1 MPHPRYSNDEI
12 ADRGK
17 ALYEQQV
24 RAQVEPNHVGKF
36 LVIDIETGDY
46 EIDVKELAAFQRAKA
61 KRPDA
66 PLYLIRIG
74 YPAAYH
80 FGGTRWDVHS

>member
-17 ALYEQQV
+17 ALYEQQL
-24 RAQVEPNHVGKF
+24 RAQVEPNNVGKF

-46 EIDVKELAAFQRAKA
+46 EIDAKELAAFQRAKA

-80 FGGTRWDVHS
+80 FGGARWDVRS

>member
-1 MPHPRYSNDEI
+1 MSHPRYSNDEI
-12 ADRGK
+12 ATRGK
-17 ALYEQQV
+17 AVYDQQV
-24 RAQVEPNHVGKF
+24 RAHVEPGQVGKF
-36 LVIDIETGDY
+36 LVLDIETGDY
-46 EIDVKELAAFQRAKA
+46 EIDAHELAAFQRAKA

-80 FGGTRWDVHS
+80 FGGARWDVRS

>member
-12 ADRGK
+12 ADRGN

-24 RAQVEPNHVGKF
+24 RAQVEPAEVGKF

-46 EIDVKELAAFQRAKA
+46 EVDAKELAAFHRAKA

-74 YPAAYH
+74 SPAAYH
-80 FGGTRWDVHS
+80 FSGARGNVRS

>member
-1 MPHPRYSNDEI
+1 MSHPQYSKDEI

-17 ALYEQQV
+17 ALYEQHL
-24 RAQVEPNHVGKF
+24 RAQVEPGHIGKF
-36 LVIDIETGDY
+36 LVIDIETGEY
-46 EIDVKELAAFQRAKA
+46 EIDREELAAFKRAKA

-66 PLYLIRIG
+66 PLYLLRIG

-80 FGGTRWDVHS
+80 FGGARWAVRS

>member
-1 MPHPRYSNDEI
+1 MSHSHYSKDEI

-24 RAQVEPNHVGKF
+24 RAQVEPNNVGKF

-46 EIDVKELAAFQRAKA
+46 EIDAKELAAFQRAKA

-80 FGGTRWDVHS
+80 FGGARWDVRS